1 VQIHSKINCS
11 HLIFGTNSIFRRCV
25 YRRMKLIKR
34 IFGLLRYA
42 RNDAKR
48 VGAKRRQIHIVLRVL
63 REGIYSKINCSHL
76 VIGTNCIFRRCVYRR
91 MKLIKR
97 ISRLLRYARNDAKR
111 VGAKRRQIHI
121 VLRVLREEIHSKINC
136 SHRIFGTN
144 CTSFSSR

>member
-1 VQIHSKINCS
+1 MQNHSKTNCS

-63 REGIYSKINCSHL
+63 CEGIYSKINCSHL

-144 CTSFSSR
+144 CTPFSSR

>member
-1 VQIHSKINCS
+1 MQIYSKINCS
-11 HLIFGTNSIFRRCV
+11 HLIFSTNCIFRRCV

-48 VGAKRRQIHIVLRVL
+48 VGAKRQQIYIVLRIL
-63 REGIYSKINCSHL
+63 REEIYSKIKWEQL
-76 VIGTNCIFRRCVYRR
+76 IFGTNSIFRRCVYRR

-97 ISRLLRYARNDAKR
+97 ISGLLRYVRNDAKR
-111 VGAKRRQIHI
+111 VGAKRQQIHI
-121 VLRVLREEIHSKINC
+121 VLRVLREKIYSKINC

-144 CTSFSSR
+144 CTPFSSR